1 MVFLES
7 PFDGKS
13 LHRVAL
19 WEVLSTMLYLRV
31 HDPFAPGPAAEAREC
46 GCGVL
51 TKFTVL
57 RVKTVTVNE
66 EEGDRDDGV
75 FEFKTNT
82 GGEE

>member
-1 MVFLES
+1 
-7 PFDGKS
+7 
-13 LHRVAL
+13 
-19 WEVLSTMLYLRV
+19 
-31 HDPFAPGPAAEAREC
+31 
-46 GCGVL
+46 
-51 TKFTVL
+51 L